1 MDKRRYH
8 PAPLLLSCCIV
19 VSCSSGSCCHWC
31 AVVVIV
37 VFSKYQYSF
46 SQVLLKFLDGDTS
59 SIDGDLRM
67 STTLRWESGDRKAKL
82 NVRKEVIKEWVLL
95 RDAKYNSVIL
105 I

>member
-1 MDKRRYH
+1 MLYCCFVFFWF
-8 PAPLLLSCCIV
+8 LLSLVCCRRHRRLQQI
-19 VSCSSGSCCHWC
+19 S
-31 AVVVIV
+31 I
-37 VFSKYQYSF
+37 F
-46 SQVLLKFLDGDTS
+46 LKFLDGDTS